1 MTAGADG
8 QTAGARTA
16 GRAGQTARRDTR
28 LIDGMWAGAVLI
40 AVAGAALTALAWSDF
55 KANDAISNMGSSA
68 STVAYASLGALI
80 VRRVRNPIG
89 WLLMIVGVGIGMI
102 SLVSDYAV
110 VGIVMHPGALPAA
123 EQIGAVAEWVFFPV
137 VAVLAY
143 TLLLFPTGTLPSRRW
158 RPAAVLNFLAT
169 GLLLTGFIL
178 LPRPVALPAPG
189 GYSLTYQNP
198 FGIPAAG
205 RALSALHITNINSL
219 TVLSVLFLGAA
230 AVSLV
235 LRYRAG
241 GAELRRQI
249 NWVALAGVAFAVFQ
263 LVAIVAIVADHGKQP
278 PVAGVAYAGTAFIG
292 MFGLPAAITVA
303 ILKYRLYEID
313 VIINRTVVYGLVSA
327 GLTAVYAGIVLGI
340 GALAGRQGGP
350 VLTVGAAV
358 AVALLFQP
366 VRERARRIANRLVYG
381 ERATPYQVLSDF
393 AESMAGQLDYDKAVD
408 RMVTILA
415 GATGATRAEAW
426 IRVGAE
432 LRPVT
437 TWPGGSSPVA
447 ALPLANGGRL
457 PAFGAAS
464 RAVAVRH
471 GDELLGA
478 LTLHKPRNEPLT
490 LAEDKLLQHLASQAG
505 LVFRN
510 RRLTAELQATIEE
523 LKASRR
529 RLVKAQD
536 TERRKIER
544 NLHDGAQQQ
553 LVALSIQLS
562 LLEQSAEDADCVRQ
576 LAPQLKNAARAAADN
591 LRDLARGIY
600 PPLLADQ
607 GLVPALQAQA
617 RKAALPVTVE
627 ASAVQRYPQD
637 AEATVYF
644 CALEALQNIT
654 KYAGASRAT
663 VHLSCSDGS
672 LQFTITDD
680 GTGFDTATTRDGTG
694 LQGMAD
700 RLAALGGTLHIRS
713 QPGHGTTVTGRLPVH
728 EPAAAGVAGC
738 PAGPPGDRPRGNA
751 GSQRQA
757 GRVNQAAPR
766 QVTR

>member
-1 MTAGADG
+1 
-8 QTAGARTA
+8 
-16 GRAGQTARRDTR
+16 
-28 LIDGMWAGAVLI
+28 
-40 AVAGAALTALAWSDF
+40 
-55 KANDAISNMGSSA
+55 
-68 STVAYASLGALI
+68 
-80 VRRVRNPIG
+80 
-89 WLLMIVGVGIGMI
+89 
-102 SLVSDYAV
+102 
-110 VGIVMHPGALPAA
+110 
-123 EQIGAVAEWVFFPV
+123 
-137 VAVLAY
+137 
-143 TLLLFPTGTLPSRRW
+143 
-158 RPAAVLNFLAT
+158 
-169 GLLLTGFIL
+169 
-178 LPRPVALPAPG
+178 VALPAPG

-230 AVSLV
+230 VVSLV

-241 GAELRRQI
+241 GADLRRQI
-249 NWVALAGVAFAVFQ
+249 NWVALAGVTFAVFQ

-327 GLTAVYAGIVLGI
+327 GLTAVYAGIMLGI

-350 VLTVGAAV
+350 VLTAGAAV

-366 VRERARRIANRLVYG
+366 VRERARRIANRLVYR
-381 ERATPYQVLSDF
+381 ERATPYQVLYDF

-490 LAEDKLLQHLASQAG
+490 LAEDKLLQHLASRAG

-510 RRLTAELQATIEE
+510 RRLTAELRATIEE

-576 LAPQLKNAARAAADN
+576 PAPQLKNAARAAADN
-591 LRDLARGIY
+591 LRDLACGIY

-617 RKAALPVTVE
+617 RKAALPITVE

-694 LQGMAD
+694 LQGMAG

-738 PAGPPGDRPRGNA
+738 PAGPPPDRPRGNA

-757 GRVNQAAPR
+757 GRVNQAAATGHSLTGRHALTTAPKGSAAETATPADVVAIAR
-766 QVTR
+766 TDRYERHRCPVPANCCAYRTAGRRACSPDLLRHSASCYRST

>member
-1 MTAGADG
+1 
-8 QTAGARTA
+8 
-16 GRAGQTARRDTR
+16 
-28 LIDGMWAGAVLI
+28 
-40 AVAGAALTALAWSDF
+40 
-55 KANDAISNMGSSA
+55 
-68 STVAYASLGALI
+68 
-80 VRRVRNPIG
+80 
-89 WLLMIVGVGIGMI
+89 
-102 SLVSDYAV
+102 
-110 VGIVMHPGALPAA
+110 
-123 EQIGAVAEWVFFPV
+123 
-137 VAVLAY
+137 
-143 TLLLFPTGTLPSRRW
+143 LPSRRW
-158 RPAAVLNFLAT
+158 RPVAVLNFLAT
-169 GLLLTGFIL
+169 GLLMTGFIL

-198 FGIPAAG
+198 FGIPAAD
-205 RALSALHITNINSL
+205 RALSALHITNITNINSL
-219 TVLSVLFLGAA
+219 TLLSVLFLGAA

-249 NWVALAGVAFAVFQ
+249 NWVALAGAAFAVLQ

-415 GATGATRAEAW
+415 GATGATRAKAW
-426 IRVGAE
+426 IRVGTE

-437 TWPGGSSPVA
+437 TWPGGSSPLA
-447 ALPLANGGRL
+447 TLPLAEGGRL

-478 LTLHKPRNEPLT
+478 LPLHKPRNEPLT

-576 LAPQLKNAARAAADN
+576 LAPQLKNAARAALDD

-617 RKAALPVTVE
+617 RKASLPVTVE
-627 ASAVQRYPQD
+627 AFAVQRYPQD
-637 AEATVYF
+637 TEATVYF

-663 VHLSCSDGS
+663 VRLSCSDGS

-694 LQGMAD
+694 LQGMTD
-700 RLAALGGTLHIRS
+700 RLAALGGTLHIHS

-738 PAGPPGDRPRGNA
+738 PAGPPQDQPRGNA
-751 GSQRQA
+751 GSQR
-757 GRVNQAAPR
+757 
-766 QVTR
+766 